1 MQSLTQ
7 GLTLTLVVSFVLVL
21 LMMPVLRKVA
31 MKTGFV
37 DMPNPRKLHKEPIP
51 VLGGAGIFI
60 GFLITI
66 TAAEAYYGTFNGRYF
81 GIIIGGGLLFLIGL
95 VDDYYKT
102 QGKDFPA
109 WPKFLTQILAACVL
123 IKFGVKVSSITI
135 PWIEQPYFSF
145 ADHGMEWLSWVVTII
160 WIVAITNMLNFLD
173 GVDGLAAGIASIS
186 ATTLV
191 FVSLLTS
198 NNDVAFY
205 AVALIGACL
214 SFLRYN
220 FHPARIFMGDAGATF
235 LGFTLAA
242 VAVDGAFKS
251 ATFVSV
257 IVPVLALGVPI
268 FDTIFVITRRIKE
281 KRPIYTADKS
291 HTFHT
296 LMKSGMSQVQTV
308 SFMYLLGICFSLASI
323 VILLVNK

>member
-1 MQSLTQ
+1 MKLQSL
-7 GLTLTLVVSFVLVL
+7 LTLTLIVSFALVYLSMPL
-21 LMMPVLRKVA
+21 LRAVA

-37 DMPNPRKLHKEPIP
+37 DRPNARKLHKDPIP
-51 VLGGAGIFI
+51 VLGGAGLYF

-66 TAAEAYYGTFNGRYF
+66 FLMELFFGELDETFF
-81 GIIIGGGLLFLIGL
+81 GITIGGTMLFLTGL
-95 VDDYYKT
+95 IDDYFKT

-109 WPKFLTQILAACVL
+109 WPKFLMQIAAAVVLCV
-123 IKFGVKVSSITI
+123 FGVKVNSMTI
-135 PWIEQPYFSF
+135 PWLDLPYYSF
-145 ADHGMEWLSWVVTII
+145 ADHGMEWLSYVVTII
-160 WIVAITNMLNFLD
+160 WVVAITNMLNFLD

-186 ATTLV
+186 STTLL
-191 FVSLLTS
+191 FVALIAG
-198 NNDVAFY
+198 NDAVPFY

-214 SFLRYN
+214 AFLRHN
-220 FHPARIFMGDAGATF
+220 FHPARIFMGDAGALF

-242 VAVDGAFKS
+242 MSITGAFKG

-268 FDTIFVITRRIKE
+268 FDTLYVFTRRIKE
-281 KRPIYTADKS
+281 RRPLHQADKN

-296 LMKSGMSQVQTV
+296 LMKSGLNQVQTV

-323 VILLVNK
+323 VVLLVNR